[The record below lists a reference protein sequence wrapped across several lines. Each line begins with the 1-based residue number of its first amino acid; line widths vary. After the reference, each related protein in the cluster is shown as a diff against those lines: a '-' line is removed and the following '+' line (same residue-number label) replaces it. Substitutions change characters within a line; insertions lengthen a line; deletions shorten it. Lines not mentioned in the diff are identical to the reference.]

1 MVHFFFQLKIRK
13 HIKRRG
19 AEKKKPKEWKA
30 ISKNNKWH
38 KNLLFTDESPK
49 KVVHPICRQSLFHFI
64 LSFFLPFFPP
74 FSHYF
79 SFTLLY
85 SYNMG
90 IRNRIHSF
98 FFCFNGDAKRNR
110 WLQNFFHITELFNI
124 QLLKQHCLILTLAS
138 KRIIGKRFGS
148 KNFIIEPRVRQIL
161 SLSLSLFN
169 PSWTIFIAVECTA
182 ENWLRWYRETITKYE
197 TLTRQVWKIWK
208 CNSTM
213 VILMNFREEWF
224 SPQIHHKIHSYT
236 IHEIFFHPKVISF
249 WIA

>member
-1 MVHFFFQLKIRK
+1 MELGRNLSKHRYKNKPKCSLRDFTNFFAQYFLGSFLFQIEDSKAYK
-13 HIKRRG
+13 TTSG
-19 AEKKKPKEWKA
+19 GKKKPKEWKA

-148 KNFIIEPRVRQIL
+148 KNFIIEPRVRLIL
-161 SLSLSLFN
+161 SLSLSPCSILHERFSSLSSALRKTDCADIEKPLQN
-169 PSWTIFIAVECTA
+169 TKHWRDKCEKF
-182 ENWLRWYRETITKYE
+182 ENATPLW
-197 TLTRQVWKIWK
+197 
-208 CNSTM
+208 
-213 VILMNFREEWF
+213 
-224 SPQIHHKIHSYT
+224 
-236 IHEIFFHPKVISF
+236 
-249 WIA
+249 